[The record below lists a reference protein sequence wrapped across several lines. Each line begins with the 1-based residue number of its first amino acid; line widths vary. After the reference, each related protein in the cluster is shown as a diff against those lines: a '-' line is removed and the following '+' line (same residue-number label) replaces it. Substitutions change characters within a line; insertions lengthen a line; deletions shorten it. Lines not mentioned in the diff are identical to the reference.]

1 MFKRW
6 IEIDLKKSPL
16 IIGPRRCGKTT
27 YLKYTFPDYSYTTL
41 DDFDALIWAE
51 KDPKGLLT
59 SLGQHCIIDEVQRV
73 PKLTIAVKYA
83 IDNKNTHILMTG
95 SSSIGLLDASA
106 DTLAGRINHYSMTT
120 ACWGESTSKPLHS
133 IFHETASFP
142 AIKEGMRTFRETVS
156 YGLFPEVVS
165 SNSSDEK
172 KKILRNYRDTYFTK
186 DLMQMGNIENLSGLN
201 AIFSNICRSL
211 GSHLEVSNFARESSL
226 SVPSTKKYLNTL
238 GQSEL
243 TFKLYGYQY
252 GPAKRYIKAAKT
264 YFSDNGIIE
273 SFHIPVSE
281 GQLIENF
288 VIAELEKRRKLGW
301 IKTDQFYYYKSAA
314 GREID
319 LVFEEDQWL
328 YAVEIKAVRS
338 PSPKDLT
345 NLKEFINQSNK
356 KVKGFLFYLG
366 EEYQEIEGIKLIP
379 IYSLFCGR

>member
-6 IEIDLKKSPL
+6 IEIDPNKSAL
-16 IIGPRRCGKTT
+16 IIGPRRSGKTT
-27 YLKYTFPDYSYTTL
+27 YLKDAFPEYAYATL
-41 DDFDALIWAE
+41 DDFDAFDWAE
-51 KDPKGLLT
+51 RDPKGFIT
-59 SLGQHCIIDEVQRV
+59 SLGKHCIIDEIQRV

-83 IDNKNTHILMTG
+83 IDNENAHILMTG

-106 DTLAGRINHYSMTT
+106 DTLAGRINQYSMTT
-120 ACWGESTSKPLHS
+120 ACWGESISKPLHS
-133 IFHETASFP
+133 IFHEKASVP
-142 AIKEGMRTFRETVS
+142 TIKEGMRTFREVAT
-156 YGLFPEVVS
+156 YGLFPEVVTS
-165 SNSSDEK
+165 QSSDEK

-201 AIFSNICRSL
+201 AIFSNICRSI

-238 GQSEL
+238 EQSEL

-273 SFHIPVSE
+273 SFHVRISE

-288 VIAELEKRRKLGW
+288 VISELEKRRKLGL
-301 IKTDQFYYYKSAA
+301 IKADRFYYYKSSA

-319 LVFEEDQWL
+319 LVFEEDQCL
-328 YAVEIKAVRS
+328 NAVEIKAIKS
-338 PSPKDLT
+338 PSGKDLS
-345 NLKEFINQSNK
+345 NLKEFINQSNR

-366 EEYQEIEGIKLIP
+366 EDYQEIEGITLIP
-379 IYSLFCGR
+379 IYSLFCGK